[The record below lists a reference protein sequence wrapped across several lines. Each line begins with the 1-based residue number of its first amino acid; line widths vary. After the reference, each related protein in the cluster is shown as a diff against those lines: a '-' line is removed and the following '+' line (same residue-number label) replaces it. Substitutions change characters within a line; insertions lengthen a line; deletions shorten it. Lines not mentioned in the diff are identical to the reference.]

1 MAETIWVYWENPPGV
16 SHRPAIIDACLDTM
30 FRNSGCEVILVSRAS
45 IGDYVDHV
53 HPAMDYLSGA
63 HQSDVFRLNV
73 LASHGGMYLDAD
85 TIVLRSLRHLF
96 SALDE
101 FEYVGADW
109 RPPGLPE
116 AKHAPISVGLM
127 GPCRPKLAFLEKAL
141 ERQNAILDDRLE
153 RLRAG
158 ESYPIRW
165 EEIMRKVVV
174 PSYVEAP
181 PLACMKDGANSW
193 LALVGGPKWQ
203 PTPWHAFQSEDGI
216 GGLPESE
223 LYTIS
228 NSLMPEQY
236 RSMSYRELLDSPTIL
251 GRLLE
256 RAGSGREREIRPP
269 R

>member
-1 MAETIWVYWENPPGV
+1 MAETIWVYWENPPKV
-16 SHRPAIIDACLDTM
+16 SKRPAIIDACLDTI

-53 HPAMDYLSGA
+53 HPAIDFLSGA

-73 LASHGGMYLDAD
+73 LCTHGGMYLDAD
-85 TIVLRSLRHLF
+85 TIVMTSLRHLF

-116 AKHAPISVGLM
+116 EKHAPIGITLM
-127 GPCRPKLAFLEKAL
+127 GPCRPNLAFLERAL

-153 RLRAG
+153 QLRAG
-158 ESYPIRW
+158 GSYPIRW
-165 EEIMRKVVV
+165 AEIMRDVVV
-174 PSYVEAP
+174 PSFLEAP

-193 LALVGGPKWQ
+193 LALVGGPTWH
-203 PTPWHAFQSEDGI
+203 PTTWHAFQSEDGI
-216 GGLPESE
+216 GDLPASE

-228 NSLMPEQY
+228 NKLMPKKY
-236 RSMSYRELLDSPTIL
+236 RSMSYQELLDSATIL
-251 GRLLE
+251 GRLLK
-256 RAGSGREREIRPP
+256 RAGAGQEREIRAP